1 MENKFED
8 LKVYINKKLTTQ
20 VAKLK
25 KKCSSLLEEV
35 ETEIMK
41 EVKIHKGRIENPE
54 SGKAILQK
62 QIEELEKLATKN
74 QDQNEALE
82 KYGRRLCLR
91 IE

>member
-20 VAKLK
+20 VVKLK

>member
-1 MENKFED
+1 M
-8 LKVYINKKLTTQ
+8 ITQ

-25 KKCSSLLEEV
+25 KKSSFLLEEV
-35 ETEIMK
+35 KTEIMK

-62 QIEELEKLATKN
+62 QTEELEKLATKN

-82 KYGRRLCLR
+82 KNGRRLCLR

>member
-1 MENKFED
+1 M
-8 LKVYINKKLTTQ
+8 
-20 VAKLK
+20 
-25 KKCSSLLEEV
+25 EEV

-54 SGKAILQK
+54 SSKAILQK

-91 IE
+91 IEGVPVEKREACEGVLKKLLQCARKLT

>member
-1 MENKFED
+1 M
-8 LKVYINKKLTTQ
+8 
-20 VAKLK
+20 
-25 KKCSSLLEEV
+25 EEV

-41 EVKIHKGRIENPE
+41 EVKIHKGRIENPK